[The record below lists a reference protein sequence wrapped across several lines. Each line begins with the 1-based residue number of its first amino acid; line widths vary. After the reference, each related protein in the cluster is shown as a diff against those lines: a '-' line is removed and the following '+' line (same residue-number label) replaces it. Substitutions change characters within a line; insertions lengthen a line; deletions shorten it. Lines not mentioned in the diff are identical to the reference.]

1 MVGAKLEHFREALRG
16 FREVLERL
24 QDHAAFHPCVDQ
36 LRVEE
41 RGAFQDRRRG
51 GQFVKHAEDAS
62 ESDPSLV
69 IFRAELE
76 GAQVSDR
83 RFVRPIESQI
93 RFREEDPQPPVFVV
107 AGDALQERLDCR
119 LEPRLPEESN
129 GGPEIRRRLL
139 LRLRRG
145 RLTARHGD
153 VRLESVALRLCL
165 RTDSIHR
172 GSNHIRV
179 VLDLRLGRSGGCG
192 GVAIRRRRL
201 CGWSGFLRDFS

>member
-1 MVGAKLEHFREALRG
+1 
-16 FREVLERL
+16 
-24 QDHAAFHPCVDQ
+24 
-36 LRVEE
+36 
-41 RGAFQDRRRG
+41 RR

-119 LEPRLPEESN
+119 LEPRLPEDSK
-129 GGPEIRRRLL
+129 GG
-139 LRLRRG
+139 
-145 RLTARHGD
+145 
-153 VRLESVALRLCL
+153 
-165 RTDSIHR
+165 
-172 GSNHIRV
+172 
-179 VLDLRLGRSGGCG
+179 LGFFGTSPRMAVKTSPPITRC
-192 GVAIRRRRL
+192 
-201 CGWSGFLRDFS
+201 STT